1 MLRVTVTL
9 KTLLNWCFHFKN
21 IDNVHEPL
29 GEKFYFVMH
38 WYTSSDKVTRLLVIT
53 NPGQH

>member
-29 GEKFYFVMH
+29 GEKFHFVMH